1 MTTQRL
7 SPIVAASIITGHLA
21 GVGLVLGPVAGAPE
35 YLITATSL
43 LAVASGWSLLAA
55 LSWLWTDRPQW
66 WACVPAGCFGAVG
79 VGLLVFTPRDAVLD
93 TLGWIWPPALLALVV
108 WMAGH
113 VRHQPHRRLRACRL
127 YPWLGLYGMC
137 AVGGGYETLRASMD
151 RETYRAP
158 GPLVDVGGHRLYLSC
173 TGSGSPTVLLESGL
187 GESSTY
193 WAWIAPAVAR
203 ETQVCVYD
211 RAGRGWSEAAP
222 GPQDGVGVAT
232 DLHTL
237 LDRADVRGPL
247 VLVGHSS
254 GAQYVRIFAGRYPA
268 QVAGVVLLDAQPARA
283 MTRLPAYPAFYRTF
297 RRVLAVLPV
306 LARLGVGRVIAR
318 AGTSGLPPQ
327 ARDLQRASHASAQY
341 HGSLRDEFAQLPV
354 ALAQADAVRTLGD
367 RPLIAVTA
375 VRDAQ
380 PGWQPLQDELMQLS
394 TNSVHRT
401 LQNATHTSLIEDAQ
415 DARASS
421 QAIRDVVESV
431 RQRRALANR

>member
-1 MTTQRL
+1 MRAKPARTPTAAAAVRRRRL
-7 SPIVAASIITGHLA
+7 
-21 GVGLVLGPVAGAPE
+21 
-35 YLITATSL
+35 
-43 LAVASGWSLLAA
+43 ASGWALVAV
-55 LSWLWTDRPQW
+55 LSWLWTDRAQL

-79 VGLLVFTPRDAVLD
+79 VGLLVLAPREAALD

-108 WMAGH
+108 WMTGR
-113 VRHQPHRRLRACRL
+113 VRHQLSRRMRAWCM
-127 YPWLGLYGMC
+127 YPLLGLYGLC
-137 AVGGGYETLRASMD
+137 AVGGGYETLRKSMD
-151 RETYRAP
+151 RRTYRVP

-187 GESSTY
+187 GETSAY

-203 ETQVCVYD
+203 KTQVCVYD

-254 GAQYVRIFAGRYPA
+254 GAQYVRIFAGRYPE
-268 QVAGVVLLDAQPARA
+268 QVAGMVLLDAQPATA

-297 RRVLAVLPV
+297 RRVSAVLPS
-306 LARLGVGRVIAR
+306 LARVGVGRVIAR
-318 AGTSGLPPQ
+318 AGASGLPPQ
-327 ARDLQRASHASAQY
+327 ARDVQRASHSSAQFY
-341 HGSLRDEFAQLPV
+341 RSLRDEFAQPPV
-354 ALAQADAVRTLGD
+354 ALAQADAVRTLGE
-367 RPLIAVTA
+367 RPLIIVTA

-380 PGWQPLQDELMQLS
+380 PGWLPLQDELMRLS

-401 LQNATHTSLIEDAQ
+401 LPSATHASLIEDAQ

-431 RQRRALANR
+431 RHGRALTRQ